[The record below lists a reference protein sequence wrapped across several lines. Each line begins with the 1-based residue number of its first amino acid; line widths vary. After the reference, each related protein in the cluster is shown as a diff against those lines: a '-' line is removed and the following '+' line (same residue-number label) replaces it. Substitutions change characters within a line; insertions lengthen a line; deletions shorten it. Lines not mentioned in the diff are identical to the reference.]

1 MENVHTMGNAQEMPT
16 GAKAQDASKAAPA
29 PVIYAAV
36 LLVGG
41 LLSLAFPMSFLPRIV
56 TWIAGAACVLLP
68 FLLGFAALAAMRRAG
83 TSVKPYKPT
92 TALLTEGPFRLT
104 RNPLYLGMT
113 IQYIGLALLF
123 NALWAIALLPVALV
137 IVHLTVI
144 KREERYL
151 EQKFGE
157 EYLRYKARVRRWI

>member
-1 MENVHTMGNAQEMPT
+1 MEKIQEIPA
-16 GAKAQDASKAAPA
+16 GAKTQDSSKAAPA
-29 PVIYAAV
+29 PLIYAGV
-36 LLVGG
+36 LLVGV
-41 LLSLAFPMSFLPRIV
+41 LLSLAFPVNFLPRPV

-68 FLLGFAALAAMRRAG
+68 FLLGFVALGAMRRAG

-113 IQYIGLALLF
+113 IQYVGLALLF
-123 NALWAIALLPVALV
+123 NALWAIVLLPVALL
-137 IVHLTVI
+137 IVQVAVI

-151 EQKFGE
+151 EQTFGE
-157 EYLRYKARVRRWI
+157 EYRAYKAKVRRWI